1 MKLSKNI
8 LLNFFYENPIT
19 IIMYFCINLS
29 GYWID
34 SLVIPKY
41 TSKLVTDLPL
51 ESTVKK
57 ILFAWI
63 FSQILLAISGKIHS
77 NLLPKFNS
85 FIRNTLIEK
94 IYNKFQY
101 DYSDV
106 DLSAFINKFL
116 ITPGSLKEI
125 TSEFIQGVVPRVFVV
140 LITLH
145 YYYTQNINIAIT
157 ILLILCIGAFFIF
170 KQINTCYVYAKD
182 RILYFTELSK
192 KFHDKLS
199 NLFSV
204 YVSGLKDYEVK
215 DGKKINNIAQ
225 EKHKKIME
233 CITLVRYYSTI
244 TNSIVFIFII
254 LAVNKLYKD
263 NIFNKE
269 ISSQMI
275 LTTLN
280 FMGNFYWLMVNFS
293 NIVEDYGIL
302 YDNEKFLE
310 SIESKIK
317 ESNIEFIPGSGL
329 IEFKNVSFGYT
340 NKKII
345 FNNFNLTINPY
356 EKIAF
361 IGPSGSGKSTLIK
374 LLLGFYPLKSGK
386 IYIDEQDIS
395 KLSLDS
401 LRKNITFITQNTKLF
416 DKSIYYNINYGNN
429 KQKHEIDNFI
439 NSIGINNIFNNLPNG
454 LYTKAGINGDELS
467 GGQKQIV
474 HILRGFLNNNN
485 IVILDEPTSSIDVYH
500 KNIIKNL
507 IKQLSKGKTL
517 ILITHEEDML
527 DLVDKSYNLQ
537 SITT

>member
-1 MKLSKNI
+1 M
-8 LLNFFYENPIT
+8 
-19 IIMYFCINLS
+19 
-29 GYWID
+29 WW
-34 SLVIPKY
+34 V
-41 TSKLVTDLPL
+41 
-51 ESTVKK
+51 
-57 ILFAWI
+57 
-63 FSQILLAISGKIHS
+63 
-77 NLLPKFNS
+77 
-85 FIRNTLIEK
+85 
-94 IYNKFQY
+94 
-101 DYSDV
+101 
-106 DLSAFINKFL
+106 
-116 ITPGSLKEI
+116 
-125 TSEFIQGVVPRVFVV
+125 
-140 LITLH
+140 
-145 YYYTQNINIAIT
+145 
-157 ILLILCIGAFFIF
+157 
-170 KQINTCYVYAKD
+170 
-182 RILYFTELSK
+182 
-192 KFHDKLS
+192 
-199 NLFSV
+199 
-204 YVSGLKDYEVK
+204 
-215 DGKKINNIAQ
+215 
-225 EKHKKIME
+225 
-233 CITLVRYYSTI
+233 
-244 TNSIVFIFII
+244 
-254 LAVNKLYKD
+254 
-263 NIFNKE
+263 
-269 ISSQMI
+269 
-275 LTTLN
+275 
-280 FMGNFYWLMVNFS
+280 
-293 NIVEDYGIL
+293 
-302 YDNEKFLE
+302 
-310 SIESKIK
+310 KIK